1 MSGITSSF
9 AADHYVPVLKV
20 KRGEKA
26 ALSAL
31 ASPVAARVTP
41 LLEIVQ
47 RNANKVATLNKHFDT
62 AFKDLAD
69 SVIRFNRCFL
79 DVRELEGEG
88 PNAASTAF
96 QRAAAE
102 GIAFTPVTGI
112 SRSHDVVAA
121 MSHREHGVAVRITR
135 QEFEQTNLAARIAQ
149 FLALHSIQP
158 EAADLIVDLGAVE
171 NMIPDGVAAL
181 TAAFLPGIP
190 HAQRWR
196 TLTLSGCAFP
206 QSMGGVGKHSHS
218 LVDRAEWIAW
228 RDWLY
233 AGRAGLQRL
242 PTFSDCAI
250 QHPTGVEGFD
260 PLKMQVSASARYA
273 TGDSWLLVKGEST
286 RQVAP
291 SLQFPTIA
299 RNMTSGAL
307 SGYFQGAGHCSGCG
321 SIVAAAGGA
330 PKLGSA
336 EAWRRLGTIHH
347 MTMVAGDLGA
357 LAWP

>member
-1 MSGITSSF
+1 MRFTSN
-9 AADHYVPVLKV
+9 HYVPILKV

-26 ALSAL
+26 ALRAL
-31 ASPVAARVTP
+31 ASPVAARITP
-41 LLEIVQ
+41 LLEIVE
-47 RNANKVATLNKHFDT
+47 RKPNKVPTLNKHFDT

-69 SVIRFNRCFL
+69 SVSQFTRCFL
-79 DVRELEGEG
+79 DVRELHNDD
-88 PNAASTAF
+88 PTAASDAF
-96 QRAAAE
+96 LRAAVE

-121 MSHREHGVAVRITR
+121 MAYRGTGIAIRITR
-135 QEFEQTNLAARIAQ
+135 QEFEQPLLAARIAH
-149 FLALHSIQP
+149 FLTLHSIQP
-158 EAADLIVDLGAVE
+158 ESVDLIVDLGAVE
-171 NMIPDGVAAL
+171 NMIAYGIAAL
-181 TAAFLPGIP
+181 TAAFLPNIP
-190 HAQRWR
+190 HPQRWR
-196 TLTLSGCAFP
+196 TLTISGCAFP
-206 QSMGGVGKHSHS
+206 KSMGGVGKHSHL

-250 QHPTGVEGFD
+250 QHPTGVEDFD
-260 PLKMQVSASARYA
+260 PLKMQVSASARYG

-291 SLQFPTIA
+291 SVQFPVIA
-299 RNMTSGAL
+299 RKMTSGTL
-307 SGYFQGAGHCSGCG
+307 SGYFQGAGHCSGCA
-321 SIVAAAGGA
+321 SILAAAAGA

-336 EAWRRLGTIHH
+336 ESWRRLGTIHH
-347 MTMVAGDLGA
+347 MTMVANDLGA